1 MDFALSPRAA
11 ELAAVLEDFMRE
23 LVYPAEA
30 VYREQMRAAGTP
42 HYQPPV
48 LEELKE
54 QARARGLWNLFLP
67 HKTEWTDGLSNLD
80 YAPLCEILGRSFIA
94 PEVLNC
100 SAPDTGNME
109 LLTLF
114 GTTAQQERW
123 LRPLLAGQIRSAFLM
138 TEPAVASSDAT
149 NIQTRIERDGGDW
162 VINGHKWWIS
172 GTGDPRCRLGIV
184 MGKTD
189 QAATS
194 HEQQS
199 MILVPLDSPGITI
212 QRDLTVFGYNDREG
226 HCEIVLD
233 NVRVPADS
241 LLGTVGGGFAMA
253 QARLGPGRI
262 HHCMRSI
269 GAAERALELL
279 CLRARDRVAFGG
291 PLADK
296 GVVQEAIANSRIEI
310 DQARLMTL
318 YAAWLMDTAGNK
330 AARGAISASKVA
342 VPQMAARVIDRA
354 IQVHGGAGLSQDFPL
369 AQAYA
374 LQRYLRLAD
383 GPDEVHRTVVAKLE
397 LRKYA
402 DRLHRQSFEQLHD
415 RQADEGDEECDLLGK
430 PAAAR
435 PAGSDGLPGDLA
447 NSGAAGEGVA
457 GLHGQVGDGAGFVGV
472 HRLLH
477 FHRLQDEDQVAGAHL
492 LALRHRDLDHGSLH
506 RGGQGIP
513 RGSRT
518 CLPAPQP
525 ALRLAAARRSSGG
538 AAAPGGGQRDLEAL
552 AVDLDDDDLPVGL
565 PGCSARPGAVGVPRR
580 ELVTEFSLDPAGVHG
595 ERPGTPVQLWGEGG
609 VGDDGPVKR
618 QDGGQPAGLEFGQR
632 PGGALQCLRAG
643 GAGDDELGKQRVPGR
658 ADHRPGLDPG
668 VQPDARPGRRLP

>member
-1 MDFALSPRAA
+1 VDFALSPKAA
-11 ELAAVLEDFMRE
+11 ELAASLNAFMRD
-23 LVYPAEA
+23 LVYPAES
-30 VYREQMRAAGTP
+30 VYAEQVRAAGTP

-94 PEVLNC
+94 PEAANC

-114 GTTAQQERW
+114 GTVDQQERW

-149 NIQTRIERDGGDW
+149 NIQTLIERDGDDW
-162 VINGHKWWIS
+162 VINGHKWFIS
-172 GTGDPRCRLGIV
+172 GTGDPRCEVGIV

-189 QAATS
+189 PGATS

-212 QRDLTVFGYNDREG
+212 IRDLTVFGYNDREG

-330 AARGAISASKVA
+330 AARSAISASKVA

-397 LRKYA
+397 LRKFA
-402 DRLHRQSFEQLHD
+402 DR
-415 RQADEGDEECDLLGK
+415 
-430 PAAAR
+430 
-435 PAGSDGLPGDLA
+435 
-447 NSGAAGEGVA
+447 
-457 GLHGQVGDGAGFVGV
+457 
-472 HRLLH
+472 
-477 FHRLQDEDQVAGAHL
+477 
-492 LALRHRDLDHGSLH
+492 
-506 RGGQGIP
+506 
-513 RGSRT
+513 
-518 CLPAPQP
+518 
-525 ALRLAAARRSSGG
+525 
-538 AAAPGGGQRDLEAL
+538 
-552 AVDLDDDDLPVGL
+552 
-565 PGCSARPGAVGVPRR
+565 
-580 ELVTEFSLDPAGVHG
+580 
-595 ERPGTPVQLWGEGG
+595 
-609 VGDDGPVKR
+609 
-618 QDGGQPAGLEFGQR
+618 
-632 PGGALQCLRAG
+632 
-643 GAGDDELGKQRVPGR
+643 
-658 ADHRPGLDPG
+658 
-668 VQPDARPGRRLP
+668 

>member
-11 ELAAVLEDFMRE
+11 ELAAALEDFMRE
-23 LVYPAEA
+23 LVYPAET

-149 NIQTRIERDGGDW
+149 NIQTRIDRDGGEW
-162 VINGHKWWIS
+162 VINGRKWWIS
-172 GTGDPRCRLGIV
+172 GTGDPRCRIGIV

-189 QAATS
+189 PAAAS

-199 MILVPLDSPGITI
+199 MVLLPLDTPGIKI
-212 QRDLTVFGYNDREG
+212 LRDLTVFGYNDREG
-226 HCEIVLD
+226 HCEVILD
-233 NVRVPADS
+233 DVRVPAEN
-241 LLGTVGGGFAMA
+241 LLGTVGGGFAMS

-269 GAAERALELL
+269 GAAERALELM
-279 CLRARDRVAFGG
+279 CLRARSRVAFGG

-296 GVVQEAIANSRIEI
+296 GVVQESIANSRIEI
-310 DQARLMTL
+310 DQARLLTL
-318 YAAWLMDTAGNK
+318 HAAWLMDTVGNK
-330 AARGAISASKVA
+330 AARGAVSAIKVA

-402 DRLHRQSFEQLHD
+402 
-415 RQADEGDEECDLLGK
+415 
-430 PAAAR
+430 
-435 PAGSDGLPGDLA
+435 
-447 NSGAAGEGVA
+447 
-457 GLHGQVGDGAGFVGV
+457 
-472 HRLLH
+472 
-477 FHRLQDEDQVAGAHL
+477 
-492 LALRHRDLDHGSLH
+492 
-506 RGGQGIP
+506 
-513 RGSRT
+513 
-518 CLPAPQP
+518 
-525 ALRLAAARRSSGG
+525 
-538 AAAPGGGQRDLEAL
+538 
-552 AVDLDDDDLPVGL
+552 
-565 PGCSARPGAVGVPRR
+565 
-580 ELVTEFSLDPAGVHG
+580 
-595 ERPGTPVQLWGEGG
+595 
-609 VGDDGPVKR
+609 
-618 QDGGQPAGLEFGQR
+618 
-632 PGGALQCLRAG
+632 
-643 GAGDDELGKQRVPGR
+643 GR
-658 ADHRPGLDPG
+658 
-668 VQPDARPGRRLP
+668 